1 MQGKVRLEKMSK
13 WGHYTI
19 PNIYFSLDITLNNQ
33 MFLIFFT
40 SPQYALIME
49 KYTPLLKMKL
59 LNIKIGY
66 PTLFV
71 KIEIMSGGKKMAK
84 VNTMRVCP
92 NTGATAD
99 LISGQLAHSL
109 GCKIR

>member
-1 MQGKVRLEKMSK
+1 
-13 WGHYTI
+13 
-19 PNIYFSLDITLNNQ
+19 

-40 SPQYALIME
+40 IPQYALIPE

-59 LNIKIGY
+59 LDIKIGY
-66 PTLFV
+66 PTLIV

-84 VNTMRVCP
+84 VNTMMVCP